1 MTKTPY
7 ENLRG
12 WTHLTSGKVRDLY
25 APADLSAHSGRDA
38 LLIVASDR
46 ISAFDHVLPSLIP
59 DKGRILTS
67 MTLWWFDQLSDVTAN
82 HFVSVEVPETVK
94 GRSMI
99 TERLQMVPIECVVRG
114 YIAGSGLAEYRET
127 GSICG
132 VELPEGLEEC
142 DELPEPIFTP
152 AAKAQVGEHDENITF
167 EEVKDRVGTGT
178 ALQLREKSIA
188 LYTRAREI
196 AKEKGVILADT
207 KFEFGYRLQPG
218 EKELILA
225 DEILTPDSSRFWDAS
240 IYEPGK
246 PQPSLDKQFIRD
258 WLTSEESDW
267 DQDSA
272 PPELPADIV
281 DKTRERYIL
290 AYERLTGR
298 TWKK

>member
-1 MTKTPY
+1 
-7 ENLRG
+7 
-12 WTHLTSGKVRDLY
+12 
-25 APADLSAHSGRDA
+25 
-38 LLIVASDR
+38 
-46 ISAFDHVLPSLIP
+46 
-59 DKGRILTS
+59 

-99 TERLQMVPIECVVRG
+99 TERLQMMPIECVVRG

-152 AAKAQVGEHDENITF
+152 AAKAQVGSTTRTSPSKRSRIGSAPEH
-167 EEVKDRVGTGT
+167 

-218 EKELILA
+218 EKEPSLRMDFSHPGLVA
-225 DEILTPDSSRFWDAS
+225 LLDAS

-267 DQDSA
+267 D
-272 PPELPADIV
+272 
-281 DKTRERYIL
+281 
-290 AYERLTGR
+290 
-298 TWKK
+298 